1 MGGKDKNA
9 SSSRCAVFGECAFV
23 ATLEKDAALCERW
36 NAETPDRLSRAASR
50 IGRDG
55 RRPPRLSSN
64 APVSPDAALRS
75 VPALWNVSAST
86 SSLCERRW
94 WNGTGG
100 LPPSGAVGD
109 GTVAGTVVECLSVA
123 PRPAPFPVERDRDR
137 DPDPFPIEL
146 SAPELPASPPSASS
160 ALLAFSPAA
169 SASAARSA
177 DEDVAECSRDEALG
191 AFRARAGDAGPTR
204 STRPESSVLSES
216 EDSPPP
222 IRGETP
228 ERP

>member
-1 MGGKDKNA
+1 M
-9 SSSRCAVFGECAFV
+9 VGECAFV
-23 ATLEKDAALCERW
+23 APLSVREKDAALCERVN
-36 NAETPDRLSRAASR
+36 NAPPDRLSSVASR

-55 RRPPRLSSN
+55 RRPPSTSN
-64 APVSPDAALRS
+64 APVSAPAARRS
-75 VPALWNVSAST
+75 TPATRTISAST

-100 LPPSGAVGD
+100 LPELGAVGD
-109 GTVAGTVVECLSVA
+109 SRLGTVGVCVSVA
-123 PRPAPFPVERDRDR
+123 PRPAPFPVERDRDK
-137 DPDPFPIEL
+137 DPEPFPIEL

-160 ALLAFSPAA
+160 ARAFSPAA

-191 AFRARAGDAGPTR
+191 LCARAGDAGPTR

-216 EDSPPP
+216 EDPPP
-222 IRGETP
+222 PFRVETP